1 MSNRKCAVLV
11 GRRGVAFLFVVLGYA
26 CFFQAAGATAQDRPL
41 RGFSFIERIV
51 SSGAEPVYQVD
62 GYQVRIA
69 ANADEDFRDSINSVS
84 DVHPGTWLRFS
95 GKRGK
100 DGIVLAE
107 KVTFYP
113 EKPVAKKSG
122 PIQMEAAAPAVE
134 SLIDSEGNFKPLH
147 TKVRLSDAGGW
158 CGWHRI
164 PPESERQARV
174 RRVGNRL
181 LPRYMKQLAEEQS
194 LPEFRFF
201 VVEEKVIRSELAC
214 NSGLVLLPDA
224 VLDRLDS
231 DDQLAAILADGI
243 AFNIQSLRARLIARD
258 GWLTAAEVADL
269 ATWAVNPM
277 AGLAANGAVGLA
289 AHEHNVEMELERGRL
304 ALSMMA
310 DAGYDPGQAPEGWKL
325 LGPKHLPRDLGSLK
339 YPRLAQYQLTIL
351 HAQYNRQAHVAQ
363 QQSGVSSGEPVR

>member
-1 MSNRKCAVLV
+1 MPNRKCAVLV
-11 GRRGVAFLFVVLGYA
+11 GRRGVAFLFLVLGYA
-26 CFFQAAGATAQDRPL
+26 YFFQAAVAMAQDRPL

-51 SSGAEPVYQVD
+51 SSGSEPVYQLD

-69 ANADEDFRDSINSVS
+69 ANTEEDFRDSINSLS

-95 GKRGK
+95 GKRGTN
-100 DGIVLAE
+100 GIVVAE
-107 KVTFYP
+107 KATFYP
-113 EKPVAKKSG
+113 DKPATKKSG
-122 PIQMEAAAPAVE
+122 LTQMEAVAPAFE

-194 LPEFRFF
+194 LTEFRFF
-201 VVEEKVIRSELAC
+201 IVEENVIRSELAC
-214 NSGLVLLPDA
+214 NPGLVLLPDA

-243 AFNIQSLRARLIARD
+243 AYNIQSLRARLIARD
-258 GWLTAAEVADL
+258 GWLRATEVADL

-310 DAGYDPGQAPEGWKL
+310 DAGYDPGQAPEAWKL
-325 LGPKHLPRDLGSLK
+325 LSPKHLPRDRNSLK
-339 YPRLAQYQLTIL
+339 YPRIGQYQLMVL
-351 HAQYNRQAHVAQ
+351 DAQYKGHGAVAQ
-363 QQSGVSSGEPVR
+363 AR